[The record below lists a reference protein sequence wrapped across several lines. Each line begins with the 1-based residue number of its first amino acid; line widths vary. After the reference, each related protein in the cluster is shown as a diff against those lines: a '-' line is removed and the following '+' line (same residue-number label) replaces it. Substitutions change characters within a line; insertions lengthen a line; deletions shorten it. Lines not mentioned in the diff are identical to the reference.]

1 MGSALDYDLEHR
13 DAGFLVNFV
22 DGIVN
27 PFGVVHFE
35 ALIGWVVLEE
45 GFQLV
50 KWVELRSIADGGSR
64 VLVDEFSQIVAC
76 FL

>member
-1 MGSALDYDLEHR
+1 MISMLDCVVEHC
-13 DAGFLVNFV
+13 DAGFRVNFV
-22 DGIVN
+22 NGVVN

-35 ALIGWVVLEE
+35 ALVGWVVLEE

-50 KWVELRSIADGGSR
+50 EWAKLRSVADGGSR
-64 VLVDEFSQIVAC
+64 VLVDEFSQIIAC

>member
-1 MGSALDYDLEHR
+1 MVSMLDCAVGHR

-22 DGIVN
+22 DGVVN
-27 PFGVVHFE
+27 PFSVVHFE
-35 ALIGWVVLEE
+35 ALVSWVVLEE

-50 KWVELRSIADGGSR
+50 EWAKLRSIADGGSR
-64 VLVDEFSQIVAC
+64 VLVDEFPQIVAC